1 MRYMR
6 SYLAEQFD
14 VIPTAKQALLLALEV
29 KILWKSSKIYSK
41 IFEFKVFEWSN
52 HQSNRFDLAA

>member
-1 MRYMR
+1 MGYMR

-52 HQSNRFDLAA
+52 H